1 MKTSVLFG
9 FILIA
14 AAYFTVACSE
24 STTPASIDGGQ
35 NTTIALVNCYL
46 IDGTGSDPI
55 ANAVIIIQ
63 DTQIKSVG
71 TAATLAVPPGARVID
86 AGGMYILPGF
96 MNTHVHGGYT
106 ANNLKE
112 WARSGVTTVRDLGNF
127 SYTPG
132 EAYAMRNTLLKDD
145 HNSRLVAAGPIVT
158 TVGGYGNYPV
168 TSPTDAETKINSLID
183 AGADLIKIAIEDD
196 LQGRTWP
203 MLSME
208 EISKIVQTAHDR
220 NVKVSAH
227 VSRARHLEM
236 AMEGGVD
243 DVNHMI
249 IDALPDSLITRMIAV
264 DMYWVPTL
272 ELWDG
277 VSDLHNLNW
286 DVIAKDNLRR
296 FVEAG
301 GKVAVGTDYDGYV
314 TSFELGMP
322 MTEIKLMHEA
332 GMTPMQ
338 IIVAGTKSAS
348 FVCDRD
354 DEQGTIEPG
363 KIADIIIVPGNP
375 LDNLN
380 HLGDARTVIHNG
392 TIVDDDG

>member
-1 MKTSVLFG
+1 MISAF
-9 FILIA
+9 FIIA
-14 AAYFTVACSE
+14 ATYFTIACGE
-24 STTPASIDGGQ
+24 SSPPASIQGGQ
-35 NTTIALVNCYL
+35 NPTIALVNCFL

-55 ANAVIIIQ
+55 PNAVIIIE
-63 DTQIKSVG
+63 DTRIKSVG
-71 TAATLAVPPGARVID
+71 TAATLAVPRGARVID

-127 SYTPG
+127 SQTPG

-168 TSPTDAETKINSLID
+168 TSPADAESKVNGLID

-196 LQGRTWP
+196 LQGRIWP

-208 EISKIVQTAHDR
+208 EVSKIVQTTHNR

-227 VSRARHLEM
+227 VSRARQLEM
-236 AMEGGVD
+236 AIEGGVD

-249 IDALPDSLITRMIAV
+249 IDVLPDSLITRMIAV

-277 VSDLHNLNW
+277 VSERHNLDW

-296 FVEAG
+296 FVGAG

-322 MTEIKLMHEA
+322 MAEIKLMHEA

-338 IIVAGTKSAS
+338 IIVAGTKNAS

-354 DEQGTIEPG
+354 EQLGTIEPG

-375 LDNLN
+375 LNNLDY
-380 HLGDARTVIHNG
+380 LGDARIVIHNG
-392 TIVDDDG
+392 TRVEDDG